1 MEPGGQ
7 GGGTFWLLRLI
18 ATHPG
23 PALYDLRSRLGI
35 GADDIGGA
43 VPFYEVYLLMREIMS
58 DPTSR
63 TAMAAAG
70 FDHPVSS
77 EWSLLADIYD
87 LLMAVNTDPKK
98 RGKAKPYPRPG
109 RRQST
114 TKPPRDPQVLAAF
127 HAHLRRN
134 GYTGRL

>member
-18 ATHPG
+18 AAHPG

-87 LLMAVNTDPKK
+87 LLQVAHSRDRRKI
-98 RGKAKPYPRPG
+98 KPYPRPG
-109 RRQST
+109 RRHST
-114 TKPPRDPQVLAAF
+114 TKPARDPKVLAAF